1 MNKNFQKFIFSAVLL
16 LVFVFGL
23 NVTFAAVTL
32 DNPLGQGNDDPR
44 AVVGNVIRAI
54 LGIVGSLTLLVFMY
68 GGFLWVTSA
77 GSEEK
82 ITKGK
87 NIIIWASFGLAV
99 IFASYALVTFIVG
112 ALTGEPLPSNSGNP
126 TPENSGNPTP

>member
-112 ALTGEPLPSNSGNP
+112 ALTGAPVPTVSGDAK
-126 TPENSGNPTP
+126 